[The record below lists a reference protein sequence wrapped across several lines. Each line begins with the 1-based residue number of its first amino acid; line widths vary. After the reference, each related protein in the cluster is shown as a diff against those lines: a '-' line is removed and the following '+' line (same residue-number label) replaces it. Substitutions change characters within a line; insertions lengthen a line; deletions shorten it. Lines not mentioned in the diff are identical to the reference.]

1 MAQDKPN
8 PWEKQEPKPNPWEKD
23 SQESENPWVHS
34 DGRIDNPLV
43 ENVNE
48 TNYFDNAYTETFAN
62 PDPKPNQQEI
72 EQER

>member
-8 PWEKQEPKPNPWEKD
+8 PWENQEPKPNPWDKY
-23 SQESENPWVHS
+23 SQKSANPWEHS

-43 ENVNE
+43 ENVHE